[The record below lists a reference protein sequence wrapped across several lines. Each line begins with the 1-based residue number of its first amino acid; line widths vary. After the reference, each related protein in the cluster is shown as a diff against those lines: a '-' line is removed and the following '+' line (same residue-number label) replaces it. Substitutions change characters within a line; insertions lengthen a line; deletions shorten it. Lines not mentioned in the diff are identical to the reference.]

1 MAEQTDLIAAI
12 RALVHGEIGEM
23 NTCLNGE
30 VVDYVGGLATIKPLA
45 SKRFSDGDILDFPN
59 LYNVPIRWPSFNGG
73 KCGIKGP
80 IRSGDKV
87 LIVFAQ
93 QATDG
98 TDDERRFDIADA
110 YAVPCGNA
118 QVAQAAN
125 NDDMIM
131 WFGSAYIKL
140 TADGKME
147 INAPGG
153 TKTIA
158 PNNEYTGNNL
168 VAGFQ
173 TIAKYQTV
181 VQYGTYGQYLTV
193 TGTITGMGGMAI
205 TGTAPGGGTANITG
219 NLNITGQV
227 TANGKRID
235 ETHRHKDVAVGI
247 ANSGVV
253 V

>member
-1 MAEQTDLIAAI
+1 MAEQTDMIAAI
-12 RALVHGEIGEM
+12 RALVQGELAEM
-23 NTCLNGE
+23 NTSLNGE
-30 VVDYVGGLATIKPLA
+30 VVSYSNGLATIKPLA
-45 SKRFSDGDILDFPN
+45 SKRFSDGDVLEFPN
-59 LYNVPIRWPSFNGG
+59 IPNVPIRWPSFNGG

-80 IRSGDKV
+80 IRAGDKV

-93 QATDG
+93 QALDG
-98 TDDERRFDIADA
+98 TDDERRFDLSDA
-110 YAVPCGNA
+110 YAIPSGNA
-118 QVAQAAN
+118 QVAQATN

-131 WFGSAYIKL
+131 WFGAAYIKL
-140 TADGKME
+140 TADGRME

-181 VQYGTYGQYLTV
+181 AQYGTYGQYLTV
-193 TGTITGMGGMAI
+193 TGTITGLSGMAI
-205 TGTAPGGGTANITG
+205 TGIGASGKTASITG
-219 NLNITGQV
+219 NLDIIGQV

-235 ETHRHKDVAVGI
+235 ESHKH
-247 ANSGVV
+247 SGVATGTAISGTV